1 MPLVLKYVSRLT
13 RVFALCML
21 SVFIWI
27 GSSGSTIVLAQNK
40 PFVVVIDPGHGGKDP
55 GNLGNG
61 FKEKDIV
68 LDVSKQ
74 VGALLEQQGVEVIY
88 TRKKDVFIEL
98 YDRAP
103 VANKA
108 DADLFVSIHCDSHN
122 SQAHGAGTFVMGLS
136 KSDKN
141 LNTAKKENEVIF
153 LEENYQ
159 ERYKGFDPSS
169 PESLIGLTLLQEEYL
184 DQSIR
189 LAGLIQKN
197 LVQNLKRKDRS
208 VRQDVFWVLHHSYMP
223 SVLIE
228 LGFLTND
235 NEGPYLNSKKGRK
248 EMAQEIA
255 RSILEYKTEI
265 DFANQ
270 NQVIIPDLS
279 QGEGSKPDKS
289 QNQNTSE
296 SSGNG
301 GPDKTQPGT
310 SNKEILFK
318 VQIAASSKK
327 LETKSYNFKGLDQ
340 ISRSKDGTLYRYY
353 YGQTSDY
360 TQAQRLQSEARASG
374 YDQAYIVAFKENE
387 RVSLSEVLNN

>member
-74 VGALLEQQGVEVIY
+74 VGALLQQQGVEVIY

-310 SNKEILFK
+310 SNKEIIFK

>member
-1 MPLVLKYVSRLT
+1 MRLAPKYVLRISRVSLLWLT
-13 RVFALCML
+13 AIFMWTTSSCFQLL
-21 SVFIWI
+21 S
-27 GSSGSTIVLAQNK
+27 AQNK

-55 GNLGNG
+55 GDLGNG

-68 LDVSKQ
+68 LDVSLQ
-74 VGALLEQQGVEVIY
+74 VGALLEQQGIQVIY

-122 SQAHGAGTFVMGLS
+122 SQAYGAGTFVMGLS

-189 LAGLIQKN
+189 LAGMIQKN
-197 LVQNLKRKDRS
+197 LVNNLKRKDRS

-235 NEGPYLNSKKGRK
+235 SEGPYLNSKKGRK
-248 EMAQEIA
+248 EMASEIA

-265 DFANQ
+265 DYANQ
-270 NQVIIPDLS
+270 NQVVIPDLS
-279 QGEGSKPDKS
+279 QEQDLSTEQSSEGNAASS
-289 QNQNTSE
+289 SNATTTQSSSNTHSA
-296 SSGNG
+296 GV
-301 GPDKTQPGT
+301 
-310 SNKEILFK
+310 IFK
-318 VQIAASSKK
+318 VQIAASSRE
-327 LETKSYNFKGLDQ
+327 LATKSYNFKGLND
-340 ISRSKDGTLYRYY
+340 ISRSKEGSLYRYY
-353 YGQTSDY
+353 YGSTRDY

-374 YDQAYIVAFKENE
+374 YDQAYIVAFKENK
-387 RVSLSEVLNN
+387 RLPLSEVLNN

>member
-1 MPLVLKYVSRLT
+1 MRLLLT
-13 RVFALCML
+13 YALRISRVFKLGFLIIFVGLIA
-21 SVFIWI
+21 
-27 GSSGSTIVLAQNK
+27 GSSTVLLAQKK

-68 LDVSKQ
+68 LDVSLQ
-74 VGALLEQQGVEVIY
+74 VGALLEQQGIQVIY

-122 SQAHGAGTFVMGLS
+122 SQAYGAGTFVMGLS

-197 LVQNLKRKDRS
+197 FVQNLKRKDRS

-235 NEGPYLNSKKGRK
+235 SEGPYLNSKKGRK
-248 EMAQEIA
+248 EMASEIA

-265 DFANQ
+265 DYANQ
-270 NQVIIPDLS
+270 NQISIPNLGQQAS
-279 QGEGSKPDKS
+279 NEAKSGSSSSTTNSDS
-289 QNQNTSE
+289 ASAATE
-296 SSGNG
+296 SSSNT
-301 GPDKTQPGT
+301 TQADVM
-310 SNKEILFK
+310 FK
-318 VQIAASSKK
+318 VQIAASSRE
-327 LETKSYNFKGLDQ
+327 LATKPYNFKGLNSV
-340 ISRSKDGTLYRYY
+340 SRIKEGTLYRYY
-353 YGQTSDY
+353 YGSTSDY
-360 TQAQRLQSEARASG
+360 AEAERLQREARASG
-374 YDQAYIVAFKENE
+374 YDQAYIVAFKENR

>member
-1 MPLVLKYVSRLT
+1 MHLHLPYVLRLRSGFRTFFLLWVLIVPLDGFYPLQ
-13 RVFALCML
+13 
-21 SVFIWI
+21 
-27 GSSGSTIVLAQNK
+27 AQSK

-61 FKEKDIV
+61 FREKDIV

-74 VGALLEQQGVEVIY
+74 VGALLSAEGVKVIY
-88 TRKKDVFIEL
+88 TRTKDVFIDL

-103 VANKA
+103 IANKA

-122 SQAHGAGTFVMGLS
+122 SQAYGAGTFVMGLS
-136 KSDKN
+136 KSEKN

-189 LAGLIQKN
+189 LAGFIQKN

-228 LGFLTND
+228 LGFLTN
-235 NEGPYLNSKKGRK
+235 NKEGPYINSKKGRR
-248 EMAQEIA
+248 EMSYEIA
-255 RSILEYKTEI
+255 RSILEYKAEI
-265 DFANQ
+265 DFATESQESFIQGQAQQSDDLPGSGVDQ
-270 NQVIIPDLS
+270 NQ
-279 QGEGSKPDKS
+279 
-289 QNQNTSE
+289 SE
-296 SSGNG
+296 QTVSDSSV
-301 GPDKTQPGT
+301 Q
-310 SNKEILFK
+310 FK
-318 VQIAASSKK
+318 VQISASGKK
-327 LETKSYNFKGLDQ
+327 LATKAYNFKGLTS
-340 ISRSKDGTLYRYY
+340 ISRQKESGLYRYF
-353 YGQTSDY
+353 YGETSDY
-360 TQAQRLQSEARASG
+360 DTAKQLQVQARKKG
-374 YDQAYIVAFKENE
+374 YKQAFIVAFKAGE
-387 RVSLSEVLNN
+387 RISVDEVLNN

>member
-1 MPLVLKYVSRLT
+1 MRLVLTYALRILRVSQICL
-13 RVFALCML
+13 ALIFMGL
-21 SVFIWI
+21 I
-27 GSSGSTIVLAQNK
+27 GASFDTVLAQNK

-68 LDVSKQ
+68 LDVSLQ
-74 VGALLEQQGVEVIY
+74 VGALLEQQGIQVIY

-122 SQAHGAGTFVMGLS
+122 SQAYGAGTFVMGLS

-197 LVQNLKRKDRS
+197 FVQNLKRKDRS

-235 NEGPYLNSKKGRK
+235 SEGPYLNSKKGRK
-248 EMAQEIA
+248 EMAAEIA

-265 DFANQ
+265 DYANQ
-270 NQVIIPDLS
+270 NQISIPDLGQEANNEAKS
-279 QGEGSKPDKS
+279 GSS
-289 QNQNTSE
+289 SNTINSDSASAATE
-296 SSGNG
+296 SSSNT
-301 GPDKTQPGT
+301 TQT
-310 SNKEILFK
+310 EITFK
-318 VQIAASSKK
+318 VQIAASSRE
-327 LETKSYNFKGLDQ
+327 LATKPYNFKGLNNV
-340 ISRSKDGTLYRYY
+340 SRTKEASLYRYY
-353 YGQTSDY
+353 YGSTFDY
-360 TQAQRLQSEARASG
+360 AEAERLQREARASG
-374 YDQAYIVAFKENE
+374 YDQAYIVAFKENK

>member
-21 SVFIWI
+21 NVFIWI
-27 GSSGSTIVLAQNK
+27 GSIGSTIVLAQNK

-68 LDVSKQ
+68 LDVSMQ
-74 VGALLEQQGVEVIY
+74 VGALLQQQGVEVIY

-270 NQVIIPDLS
+270 NQVIIPNLS
-279 QGEGSKPDKS
+279 QGEGSEPDKS

-301 GPDKTQPGT
+301 GPDKTQPGA

-353 YGQTSDY
+353 YGETSEY

>member
-1 MPLVLKYVSRLT
+1 MPLVLQYVPRLS
-13 RVFALCML
+13 
-21 SVFIWI
+21 SVFQLCLASLFIFL
-27 GSSGSTIVLAQNK
+27 GSSLSGVTLAQNK

-68 LDVSKQ
+68 LDVSMQ
-74 VGALLEQQGVEVIY
+74 VGALLQQQGVEVIY

-108 DADLFVSIHCDSHN
+108 DADLFISIHCDAHN
-122 SQAHGAGTFVMGLS
+122 TQAHGAGTFVMGLS

-169 PESLIGLTLLQEEYL
+169 PESLIGLTILQEEYL

-197 LVQNLKRKDRS
+197 LAQNLQRKDRS

-228 LGFLTND
+228 LGFLTNN

-279 QGEGSKPDKS
+279 GTQIPKSEQS
-289 QNQNTSE
+289 QNQKGTEVSSAKGSANT
-296 SSGNG
+296 
-301 GPDKTQPGT
+301 
-310 SNKEILFK
+310 EIGALKNEVLFK

-327 LETKSYNFKGLDQ
+327 LETKSYNFKGLTQ
-340 ISRSKDGTLYRYY
+340 ISRSQEGALYRYY
-353 YGQTSDY
+353 YGATSDY
-360 TQAQRLQSEARASG
+360 KEAQALQSEARATG
-374 YDQAYIVAFKENE
+374 YDQAYIVAFKENQ
-387 RVSLSEVLNN
+387 RVSLTEVLNN

>member
-1 MPLVLKYVSRLT
+1 MPLVLTYVSRVT
-13 RVFALCML
+13 RVFPLCL
-21 SVFIWI
+21 VSVFLWI

-61 FKEKDIV
+61 FREKDIV

-74 VGALLEQQGVEVIY
+74 VGALLQQQGVEVIY
-88 TRKKDVFIEL
+88 TREKDVFIEL

-103 VANKA
+103 IANKA

-122 SQAHGAGTFVMGLS
+122 SQAYGAGTFVMGLS

-228 LGFLTND
+228 LGFLTN
-235 NEGPYLNSKKGRK
+235 NSEGPYLNSKNGRK

-270 NQVIIPDLS
+270 NQVTIPELT
-279 QGEGSKPDKS
+279 QG
-289 QNQNTSE
+289 QNSE
-296 SSGNG
+296 SENAQNERISASSAQGSTGN
-301 GPDKTQPGT
+301 TQPGA
-310 SNKEILFK
+310 SKNEVLFK

-327 LETKSYNFKGLDQ
+327 LETKSYNFKGLAQ
-340 ISRSKDGTLYRYY
+340 ISRSKEGTLYRYY
-353 YGQTSDY
+353 YGETSDS
-360 TQAQRLQSEARASG
+360 T
-374 YDQAYIVAFKENE
+374 
-387 RVSLSEVLNN
+387 

>member
-1 MPLVLKYVSRLT
+1 
-13 RVFALCML
+13 
-21 SVFIWI
+21 
-27 GSSGSTIVLAQNK
+27 
-40 PFVVVIDPGHGGKDP
+40 
-55 GNLGNG
+55 
-61 FKEKDIV
+61 
-68 LDVSKQ
+68 
-74 VGALLEQQGVEVIY
+74 
-88 TRKKDVFIEL
+88 
-98 YDRAP
+98 
-103 VANKA
+103 
-108 DADLFVSIHCDSHN
+108 
-122 SQAHGAGTFVMGLS
+122 
-136 KSDKN
+136 

-279 QGEGSKPDKS
+279 QGQGSEPEKS
-289 QNQNTSE
+289 QNQITSE

-301 GPDKTQPGT
+301 GPDTTQPRGA
-310 SNKEILFK
+310 NKEILFK

>member
-1 MPLVLKYVSRLT
+1 MPLVLTYISRVT
-13 RVFALCML
+13 RVFPLCL
-21 SVFIWI
+21 VSAFLWI

-61 FKEKDIV
+61 FREKDIV

-74 VGALLEQQGVEVIY
+74 VGALLQQQGVEVIY
-88 TRKKDVFIEL
+88 TREKDVFIEL

-103 VANKA
+103 IANKA

-122 SQAHGAGTFVMGLS
+122 SQAYGAGTFVMGLS

-228 LGFLTND
+228 LGFLTN
-235 NEGPYLNSKKGRK
+235 NSEGPYLNSKNGRK

-270 NQVIIPDLS
+270 NQVTIPELT
-279 QGEGSKPDKS
+279 QG
-289 QNQNTSE
+289 QNSE
-296 SSGNG
+296 SENAQNERISASSAQGSTVN
-301 GPDKTQPGT
+301 TQPGA
-310 SNKEILFK
+310 SKNEVLFK

-327 LETKSYNFKGLDQ
+327 LETKSYNFKGLAQ
-340 ISRSKDGTLYRYY
+340 ISRSKEGTLYRYF
-353 YGQTSDY
+353 YGETSDY

-374 YDQAYIVAFKENE
+374 YAQAYIVAFKENE

>member
-1 MPLVLKYVSRLT
+1 
-13 RVFALCML
+13 ML

-27 GSSGSTIVLAQNK
+27 GSIGSTIVLAQNK

-68 LDVSKQ
+68 LDVSMQ
-74 VGALLEQQGVEVIY
+74 VGALLQQQGVEVIY

-270 NQVIIPDLS
+270 NQVIIPNLS
-279 QGEGSKPDKS
+279 QGEGSEPDKS

-353 YGQTSDY
+353 YGETSEY

>member
-1 MPLVLKYVSRLT
+1 
-13 RVFALCML
+13 ML

-68 LDVSKQ
+68 LDVSMQ
-74 VGALLEQQGVEVIY
+74 VGALLQQQGVEVIY
-88 TRKKDVFIEL
+88 TRKNDVFIEL

-279 QGEGSKPDKS
+279 QGQGSEPEKS

>member
-1 MPLVLKYVSRLT
+1 MPLVLTYVSRVT
-13 RVFALCML
+13 RVFPLCL
-21 SVFIWI
+21 VSVFLWI

-61 FKEKDIV
+61 FREKDIV

-74 VGALLEQQGVEVIY
+74 VGALLQQQGVEVIY
-88 TRKKDVFIEL
+88 TREKDVFIEL

-103 VANKA
+103 IANKA

-122 SQAHGAGTFVMGLS
+122 SQAYGAGTFVMGLS

-228 LGFLTND
+228 LGFLTN
-235 NEGPYLNSKKGRK
+235 NSEGPYLNSKNGRK

-265 DFANQ
+265 DFANR
-270 NQVIIPDLS
+270 NQVTITELTQD
-279 QGEGSKPDKS
+279 
-289 QNQNTSE
+289 QNSE
-296 SSGNG
+296 SENAQNERISASSAQGSTAN
-301 GPDKTQPGT
+301 TQPGA
-310 SNKEILFK
+310 SKNEVLFK

-327 LETKSYNFKGLDQ
+327 LETKSYNFKGLAQ
-340 ISRSKDGTLYRYY
+340 ISRSKEGTLYRYY
-353 YGQTSDY
+353 YGETSDY

-374 YDQAYIVAFKENE
+374 YAQAYIAAFKENE
-387 RVSLSEVLNN
+387 RVPLSEVLNN

>member
-13 RVFALCML
+13 RVFALWIL

-27 GSSGSTIVLAQNK
+27 GSSGSTIVFAQNK

-74 VGALLEQQGVEVIY
+74 VGALLQQQGVEVIY

-235 NEGPYLNSKKGRK
+235 NEGPYLNSKIGRK

-296 SSGNG
+296 SSGNS

-310 SNKEILFK
+310 SNKEIIFK

>member
-1 MPLVLKYVSRLT
+1 
-13 RVFALCML
+13 ML

-27 GSSGSTIVLAQNK
+27 GSIGSTIVLAQNK

-74 VGALLEQQGVEVIY
+74 VGALLQQQGVEVIY

-235 NEGPYLNSKKGRK
+235 NEGPYLNSKIGRK
-248 EMAQEIA
+248 EMAQQIA

-279 QGEGSKPDKS
+279 QGQGSKPDKS

>member
-74 VGALLEQQGVEVIY
+74 VGALLQQQGVEVIY

-184 DQSIR
+184 DRSIR

-248 EMAQEIA
+248 EMAQQIA

-296 SSGNG
+296 SSANG

>member
-1 MPLVLKYVSRLT
+1 MPLVLQYVPRLS
-13 RVFALCML
+13 
-21 SVFIWI
+21 SVFQLCLASLFIFL
-27 GSSGSTIVLAQNK
+27 GSSLSGVTLAQNK

-68 LDVSKQ
+68 LDVSMQ
-74 VGALLEQQGVEVIY
+74 VGALLQQQGVEVIY

-108 DADLFVSIHCDSHN
+108 DADLFISIHCDAHN
-122 SQAHGAGTFVMGLS
+122 TQAHGAGTFVMGLS

-169 PESLIGLTLLQEEYL
+169 PESLIGLTILQEEYL

-197 LVQNLKRKDRS
+197 LAQNLQRKDRS

-228 LGFLTND
+228 LGFLTNN

-279 QGEGSKPDKS
+279 GTQIPKSEQS
-289 QNQNTSE
+289 QNQKGTEVSSAKGSANT
-296 SSGNG
+296 
-301 GPDKTQPGT
+301 
-310 SNKEILFK
+310 EIGALKNEVLFK

-327 LETKSYNFKGLDQ
+327 LETKSYNFKGLTK
-340 ISRSKDGTLYRYY
+340 ISRSQEGALYRYY
-353 YGQTSDY
+353 YGATSDY
-360 TQAQRLQSEARASG
+360 KEAQALQSEARATG
-374 YDQAYIVAFKENE
+374 YDQAYIVAFKENQ
-387 RVSLSEVLNN
+387 RVSLTEVLNN

>member
-1 MPLVLKYVSRLT
+1 MRLLLTYVLRISRVLSLCLT
-13 RVFALCML
+13 VLY
-21 SVFIWI
+21 
-27 GSSGSTIVLAQNK
+27 IVLGSGLSAELGAQNK

-68 LDVSKQ
+68 LDVSLQ
-74 VGALLEQQGVEVIY
+74 LGQLLKQQGVEVIY
-88 TRKKDVFIEL
+88 TRAKDVFIEL

-228 LGFLTND
+228 LGFLTNND
-235 NEGPYLNSKKGRK
+235 EGPYLNSKNGRQ
-248 EMAQEIA
+248 EMAREIA

-265 DFANQ
+265 DYANQ
-270 NQVIIPDLS
+270 NQISIPDIS
-279 QGEGSKPDKS
+279 QKE
-289 QNQNTSE
+289 TTTMSE
-296 SSGNG
+296 STTSSTQSGASS
-301 GPDKTQPGT
+301 TQAHNAGT
-310 SNKEILFK
+310 HEYSGVIFK
-318 VQIAASSKK
+318 VQIAASSRE
-327 LETKSYNFKGLDQ
+327 LATKPYNFKGLND
-340 ISRSKDGTLYRYY
+340 ISRSKEGSLYRYY
-353 YGQTSDY
+353 YGSTSDY
-360 TQAQRLQSEARASG
+360 AQAERLQYQARAGG
-374 YDQAYIVAFKENE
+374 YAQAYIVAFKENQ

>member
-1 MPLVLKYVSRLT
+1 MPLVLTYVSRVT
-13 RVFALCML
+13 RVFPLCL
-21 SVFIWI
+21 VSVFLWI

-61 FKEKDIV
+61 FREKDIV
-68 LDVSKQ
+68 LDVYKQ
-74 VGALLEQQGVEVIY
+74 VGALLQQQGVEVIY
-88 TRKKDVFIEL
+88 TREKDVFIEL

-103 VANKA
+103 IANKA

-122 SQAHGAGTFVMGLS
+122 SQAYGAGTFVMGLS

-228 LGFLTND
+228 LGFLTN
-235 NEGPYLNSKKGRK
+235 NSEGPYLNSKNGRK

-270 NQVIIPDLS
+270 NQVTIPELT
-279 QGEGSKPDKS
+279 QG
-289 QNQNTSE
+289 QNSE
-296 SSGNG
+296 SENAQNERISASSAQGSTGN
-301 GPDKTQPGT
+301 TQPGA
-310 SNKEILFK
+310 SKNEVLFK

-327 LETKSYNFKGLDQ
+327 LETKSYNFKGLAQ
-340 ISRSKDGTLYRYY
+340 ISRSKEGTLYRYY
-353 YGQTSDY
+353 YGETSDY

-374 YDQAYIVAFKENE
+374 YAQAYIAAFKEN
-387 RVSLSEVLNN
+387 

>member
-1 MPLVLKYVSRLT
+1 
-13 RVFALCML
+13 ML

-74 VGALLEQQGVEVIY
+74 VGALLQQQGVEVIY

-122 SQAHGAGTFVMGLS
+122 SQAYGAGTFVMGLS

-184 DQSIR
+184 DRSIR

-279 QGEGSKPDKS
+279 QGQGSEPEKS
-289 QNQNTSE
+289 QNQITSE

-301 GPDKTQPGT
+301 GPDSTQPRGA
-310 SNKEILFK
+310 NKEILFK

-340 ISRSKDGTLYRYY
+340 ISRSKDGTLYRYF

>member
-27 GSSGSTIVLAQNK
+27 GSIGSTIVLAQNK

-68 LDVSKQ
+68 LDVSMQ
-74 VGALLEQQGVEVIY
+74 VGALLQQQGVEVIY

-270 NQVIIPDLS
+270 NQVIIPNLS
-279 QGEGSKPDKS
+279 QGEGSEPDKS

-353 YGQTSDY
+353 YGETSEY

>member
-1 MPLVLKYVSRLT
+1 MPLVLQYVPRLS
-13 RVFALCML
+13 
-21 SVFIWI
+21 SVFQLCLASLFIFL
-27 GSSGSTIVLAQNK
+27 GSGLSGVTLAQNK

-68 LDVSKQ
+68 LDVSMQ
-74 VGALLEQQGVEVIY
+74 VGALLQQQGVEVIY

-108 DADLFVSIHCDSHN
+108 DADLFISIHCDAHN
-122 SQAHGAGTFVMGLS
+122 TQAHGAGTFVMGLS

-169 PESLIGLTLLQEEYL
+169 PESLIGLTILQEEYL

-197 LVQNLKRKDRS
+197 LVQNLQRKDRS

-228 LGFLTND
+228 LGFLTNN

-279 QGEGSKPDKS
+279 GTQIPKSEQS
-289 QNQNTSE
+289 QNQKGTEVSSAKGSANT
-296 SSGNG
+296 
-301 GPDKTQPGT
+301 
-310 SNKEILFK
+310 EIGALKNEVLFK

-327 LETKSYNFKGLDQ
+327 LETKSYNFKGLTQ
-340 ISRSKDGTLYRYY
+340 ISRSQEGALYRYY
-353 YGQTSDY
+353 YGATSDY
-360 TQAQRLQSEARASG
+360 KKAQALQSEARATG
-374 YDQAYIVAFKENE
+374 YDQAYIVAFKENQ
-387 RVSLSEVLNN
+387 RVSLTEVLNN

>member
-27 GSSGSTIVLAQNK
+27 GSIGSTIVLAQNK

-68 LDVSKQ
+68 LDVSMQ
-74 VGALLEQQGVEVIY
+74 VGALLQQQGVEVIY

-103 VANKA
+103 VANKV

-255 RSILEYKTEI
+255 RSIFEYKTEI

-279 QGEGSKPDKS
+279 QGQGSTPEKS
-289 QNQNTSE
+289 QNQITSE

-301 GPDKTQPGT
+301 GPDKTQSGA

-353 YGQTSDY
+353 YGETSDY

>member
-1 MPLVLKYVSRLT
+1 MRLALTYVLRISGVSRFCLL
-13 RVFALCML
+13 AL
-21 SVFIWI
+21 FIWM
-27 GSSGSTIVLAQNK
+27 VLGLPHEIFGQNK

-68 LDVSKQ
+68 LDVSLQ
-74 VGALLEQQGVEVIY
+74 VGELLKQQGVQVIY
-88 TRKKDVFIEL
+88 TRTKDVFIEL

-122 SQAHGAGTFVMGLS
+122 SQAYGAGTFVMGLS

-159 ERYKGFDPSS
+159 ERYKGFDPSA

-197 LVQNLKRKDRS
+197 LVNNLKRKDRS

-228 LGFLTND
+228 LGFLTN
-235 NEGPYLNSKKGRK
+235 NSEGPYLNSKLGRK
-248 EMAQEIA
+248 EMASEIA

-265 DFANQ
+265 DYANQ
-270 NQVIIPDLS
+270 NQINLPNLS
-279 QGEGSKPDKS
+279 QEESASDSETGDPKPE
-289 QNQNTSE
+289 SE
-296 SSGNG
+296 SNLDAKNSGSSQG
-301 GPDKTQPGT
+301 
-310 SNKEILFK
+310 SSEIIFK
-318 VQIAASSKK
+318 VQIAASSRE
-327 LETKSYNFKGLDQ
+327 LATKAYNFNGLKEV
-340 ISRSKDGTLYRYY
+340 SRSKDGSLYRYY
-353 YGQTSDY
+353 YGSTSDY
-360 TQAQRLQSEARASG
+360 AQAERLQTQARASG
-374 YDQAYIVAFKENE
+374 YEQAYIVAFKQNQ

>member
-1 MPLVLKYVSRLT
+1 MITMRLALAYVSGKPLVFKLGLMMMFLWT
-13 RVFALCML
+13 
-21 SVFIWI
+21 
-27 GSSGSTIVLAQNK
+27 SSGFLCELRAQNK
-40 PFVVVIDPGHGGKDP
+40 PFIVVIDPGHGGKDP

-68 LDVSKQ
+68 LDVSLQ
-74 VGALLEQQGVEVIY
+74 LGELLKQQGVQVIY
-88 TRKKDVFIEL
+88 TRTKDVFIEL

-189 LAGLIQKN
+189 LAGMIQKN

-228 LGFLTND
+228 LGFLTNN

-248 EMAQEIA
+248 EMASEIA
-255 RSILEYKTEI
+255 RSILEYKAEI
-265 DFANQ
+265 DYANQ
-270 NQVIIPDLS
+270 NGLSSINTDSSANSAKSEVSREDSGVI
-279 QGEGSKPDKS
+279 
-289 QNQNTSE
+289 
-296 SSGNG
+296 
-301 GPDKTQPGT
+301 
-310 SNKEILFK
+310 FK
-318 VQIAASSKK
+318 VQIAASSRA
-327 LETKSYNFKGLDQ
+327 LATKSYNFKGLDQ
-340 ISRSKDGTLYRYY
+340 ISRSKDGKLYRYY
-353 YGQTSDY
+353 YGSTTDY
-360 TQAQRLQSEARASG
+360 AQAQRLQTQAKSSG
-374 YDQAYIVAFKENE
+374 YDQAYIVAFKENK
-387 RVSLSEVLNN
+387 RVDLSEVLNN

>member
-1 MPLVLKYVSRLT
+1 MPLVLTYVSRVT
-13 RVFALCML
+13 RVFPLCL
-21 SVFIWI
+21 VSVFLWI

-61 FKEKDIV
+61 FREKDIV

-74 VGALLEQQGVEVIY
+74 VGALLQQQGVEVIY
-88 TRKKDVFIEL
+88 TREKDVFIEL

-103 VANKA
+103 IANKA

-122 SQAHGAGTFVMGLS
+122 SQAYGAGTFVMGLS

-228 LGFLTND
+228 LGFLTN
-235 NEGPYLNSKKGRK
+235 NSEGPYLNSKNGRK

-270 NQVIIPDLS
+270 NQVTIPELT
-279 QGEGSKPDKS
+279 QG
-289 QNQNTSE
+289 QNSE
-296 SSGNG
+296 SENAQNERISASSAQGSTAN
-301 GPDKTQPGT
+301 TQPGA
-310 SNKEILFK
+310 SKNEVLFK

-327 LETKSYNFKGLDQ
+327 LETKSYNFKGLAQ
-340 ISRSKDGTLYRYY
+340 ISRSKEGTLYRYY
-353 YGQTSDY
+353 YGETSDY

>member
-1 MPLVLKYVSRLT
+1 MPLVLTYVSRVT
-13 RVFALCML
+13 RVFPLCL
-21 SVFIWI
+21 VSVFLWI

-61 FKEKDIV
+61 FREKDIV

-74 VGALLEQQGVEVIY
+74 VGALLQQQGVEVIY
-88 TRKKDVFIEL
+88 TREKDVFIEL

-103 VANKA
+103 IANKA

-122 SQAHGAGTFVMGLS
+122 SQAYGAGTFVMGLS

-228 LGFLTND
+228 LGFLTN
-235 NEGPYLNSKKGRK
+235 NSEGPYLNSKNGRK

-270 NQVIIPDLS
+270 NQVTIPELT
-279 QGEGSKPDKS
+279 QG
-289 QNQNTSE
+289 QNSE
-296 SSGNG
+296 SENAQNERISASSAHGSTGN
-301 GPDKTQPGT
+301 TQPGA
-310 SNKEILFK
+310 SKNEVLFK

-327 LETKSYNFKGLDQ
+327 LETKSYNFKGLAQ
-340 ISRSKDGTLYRYY
+340 ISRSKEGTLYRYY
-353 YGQTSDY
+353 YGETSDY

-374 YDQAYIVAFKENE
+374 YAQAYIVAFKENE
-387 RVSLSEVLNN
+387 RVPLSEVLNN

>member
-1 MPLVLKYVSRLT
+1 
-13 RVFALCML
+13 
-21 SVFIWI
+21 
-27 GSSGSTIVLAQNK
+27 
-40 PFVVVIDPGHGGKDP
+40 
-55 GNLGNG
+55 
-61 FKEKDIV
+61 
-68 LDVSKQ
+68 
-74 VGALLEQQGVEVIY
+74 
-88 TRKKDVFIEL
+88 
-98 YDRAP
+98 
-103 VANKA
+103 
-108 DADLFVSIHCDSHN
+108 
-122 SQAHGAGTFVMGLS
+122 
-136 KSDKN
+136 
-141 LNTAKKENEVIF
+141 
-153 LEENYQ
+153 
-159 ERYKGFDPSS
+159 
-169 PESLIGLTLLQEEYL
+169 
-184 DQSIR
+184 
-189 LAGLIQKN
+189 
-197 LVQNLKRKDRS
+197 
-208 VRQDVFWVLHHSYMP
+208 
-223 SVLIE
+223 
-228 LGFLTND
+228 
-235 NEGPYLNSKKGRK
+235 
-248 EMAQEIA
+248 MAQQIA

-279 QGEGSKPDKS
+279 QGQGSEPDKS

-310 SNKEILFK
+310 SNKEIFFK

>member
-21 SVFIWI
+21 NVFIWI
-27 GSSGSTIVLAQNK
+27 GSIGSTIVLAQNK

-68 LDVSKQ
+68 LDVSMQ
-74 VGALLEQQGVEVIY
+74 VGALLQQQGVEVIY

-270 NQVIIPDLS
+270 NQVIIPNLS
-279 QGEGSKPDKS
+279 QGEGSEPDKS

-353 YGQTSDY
+353 YGETSEY

>member
-1 MPLVLKYVSRLT
+1 MHLHLPYVLRLRSGFRSFFLLWVLIVPLVGFYPLQ
-13 RVFALCML
+13 
-21 SVFIWI
+21 
-27 GSSGSTIVLAQNK
+27 AQSK

-61 FKEKDIV
+61 FREKDIV

-74 VGALLEQQGVEVIY
+74 VGALLSAEGVMVIY
-88 TRKKDVFIEL
+88 TRTKDVFIEL

-103 VANKA
+103 IANKA

-122 SQAHGAGTFVMGLS
+122 SQAYGAGTFVMGLS

-153 LEENYQ
+153 LEDNYQ

-197 LVQNLKRKDRS
+197 LVQNLKRRDRS

-228 LGFLTND
+228 LGFLTN
-235 NEGPYLNSKKGRK
+235 NKEGPYLNSKKGRK
-248 EMAQEIA
+248 EMAYEIA
-255 RSILEYKTEI
+255 RSILEYKAEI
-265 DFANQ
+265 DFATESQERFIQGQAQQSDDLPSGGLGQ
-270 NQVIIPDLS
+270 NQ
-279 QGEGSKPDKS
+279 
-289 QNQNTSE
+289 SE
-296 SSGNG
+296 QAVSDSSV
-301 GPDKTQPGT
+301 Q
-310 SNKEILFK
+310 FK
-318 VQIAASSKK
+318 VQIAASGKK
-327 LETKSYNFKGLDQ
+327 LATKAYNFRGLTS
-340 ISRSKDGTLYRYY
+340 ISRQKESGLYRYF
-353 YGQTSDY
+353 YGETSDY
-360 TQAQRLQSEARASG
+360 DTARQLKAEARKKG
-374 YDQAYIVAFKENE
+374 YKQAFIVAFKAGE
-387 RVSLSEVLNN
+387 RISVDEVLNN

>member
-1 MPLVLKYVSRLT
+1 MRLALTYVLRISGVFRFCLLT
-13 RVFALCML
+13 L
-21 SVFIWI
+21 FIWLGVGLSHQI
-27 GSSGSTIVLAQNK
+27 MGQNK

-68 LDVSKQ
+68 LDVSLQ
-74 VGALLEQQGVEVIY
+74 VGELLKQQGVQVIY
-88 TRKKDVFIEL
+88 TRTKDVFIEL

-122 SQAHGAGTFVMGLS
+122 SQAYGAGTFVMGLS

-159 ERYKGFDPSS
+159 ERYKGFDPAA
-169 PESLIGLTLLQEEYL
+169 PESLIGLTILQEEYL

-197 LVQNLKRKDRS
+197 LVNNLKRKDRS
-208 VRQDVFWVLHHSYMP
+208 VRQDAFWVLHHSYMP

-228 LGFLTND
+228 LGFLTN
-235 NEGPYLNSKKGRK
+235 NSEGPYLNSKKGRK
-248 EMAQEIA
+248 EMASEIA

-265 DFANQ
+265 DYANQ
-270 NQVIIPDLS
+270 NQINLPNLS
-279 QGEGSKPDKS
+279 QEESVSDSETGDPKTE
-289 QNQNTSE
+289 SE
-296 SSGNG
+296 SNLEAKNTGSSQG
-301 GPDKTQPGT
+301 
-310 SNKEILFK
+310 SSEIIFK
-318 VQIAASSKK
+318 VQIAASSRE
-327 LETKSYNFKGLDQ
+327 LATKAYNFNGLNEV
-340 ISRSKDGTLYRYY
+340 SRSKDGSLYRYY
-353 YGQTSDY
+353 YGSTSDY
-360 TQAQRLQSEARASG
+360 AQAERLQSHARANG
-374 YDQAYIVAFKENE
+374 YKQAYIVAFKKNQ

>member
-1 MPLVLKYVSRLT
+1 MHLHLPYVLRLRSGFRSIFLLWVLIVPL
-13 RVFALCML
+13 
-21 SVFIWI
+21 I
-27 GSSGSTIVLAQNK
+27 GFFPVQAQSK

-61 FKEKDIV
+61 FREKDIV

-74 VGALLEQQGVEVIY
+74 VGALLSGEGVMVIY
-88 TRKKDVFIEL
+88 TRTKDVFIEL

-103 VANKA
+103 IANKA

-122 SQAHGAGTFVMGLS
+122 SQAYGAGTFVMGLS

-153 LEENYQ
+153 LEDNYQ

-197 LVQNLKRKDRS
+197 LVQNLKRRDRS

-235 NEGPYLNSKKGRK
+235 KEGPYLNSKKGRK
-248 EMAQEIA
+248 EMAYEIA
-255 RSILEYKTEI
+255 RSILEYKAEI
-265 DFANQ
+265 DFATESQERFIQGQAQQSDDLPSGGLGQ
-270 NQVIIPDLS
+270 NQ
-279 QGEGSKPDKS
+279 
-289 QNQNTSE
+289 SE
-296 SSGNG
+296 QAVSDSSV
-301 GPDKTQPGT
+301 Q
-310 SNKEILFK
+310 FK
-318 VQIAASSKK
+318 VQIAASDKK
-327 LETKSYNFKGLDQ
+327 LATKAYNFKGLTS
-340 ISRSKDGTLYRYY
+340 ITRHKESGLYRYF
-353 YGQTSDY
+353 YGETSDY
-360 TQAQRLQSEARASG
+360 DTARQLQAEARKKG
-374 YDQAYIVAFKENE
+374 YKQAFIVAFKAGE
-387 RVSLSEVLNN
+387 RISVDEVLNN